1 LADTTA
7 AWRGDPPG
15 GDHDTTG
22 RVVIDRLV
30 HGRRLDGVLL
40 GRFGLLTAISE
51 LEPANVTVAEA
62 VVLVTS
68 HLEQTDGYRS
78 QTIVHM
84 SRDIGR
90 MALHLRYHDVDTVA
104 AISTADVEA
113 WIETATSR
121 RGTFIAP
128 SVSTRHCR
136 RSAARLFFQVLRQL
150 HVTRVDPT
158 LDIDLP
164 ARSVLST
171 RPLTDDEETVCRLV
185 SGHKLVETRRPA
197 AWALGQASATTTEQA
212 AITVADLDLDN
223 GRVWI
228 HGCAKRTP
236 RWGYLTDW
244 GVEAVARAARRSGLD
259 PTAGLVYGA
268 QISNESG
275 TASVC
280 KAVHNILRDAGYSQQ
295 ADVRPGSLPAWA
307 GRRVFDETGS
317 IETVAL
323 RLGLT
328 SLDQAALVIG
338 WDWRQG

>member
-1 LADTTA
+1 LAVA
-7 AWRGDPPG
+7 PAGRGDPTVG
-15 GDHDTTG
+15 GRDQAG
-22 RVVIDRLV
+22 GVVIGRLV
-30 HGRRLDGVLL
+30 HGRRLDGLL
-40 GRFGLLTAISE
+40 LDRPGLLTAINM
-51 LEPANVTVAEA
+51 LEPSNVTVAEA
-62 VVLVTS
+62 VLLVTS
-68 HLEQTDGYRS
+68 QLQQTDGYRS
-78 QTIVHM
+78 QTVVHM

-90 MALHLRYHDVDTVA
+90 MALHLRYHGVDTIASIGAV
-104 AISTADVEA
+104 DVEA
-113 WIETATSR
+113 WIDSATSR
-121 RGTFIAP
+121 HGAFIAP
-128 SVSTRHCR
+128 SVSTRHGR
-136 RSAARLFFQVLRQL
+136 RSAARMFFQVLRQL

-185 SGHKLVETRRPA
+185 AGHTLVETRRPA
-197 AWALGQASATTTEQA
+197 AWALGQATAITSEQS

-228 HGCAKRTP
+228 HGSAKRTP

-244 GVEAVARAARRSGLD
+244 GVDALVRAVQRVGAE

-268 QISNESG
+268 QTSNESG

-280 KAVHNILRDAGYSQQ
+280 KAVHNILRDAGYSRQP
-295 ADVRPGSLPAWA
+295 DVRPGSLPAWA
-307 GRRVFDETGS
+307 GSRAFDETGS

-328 SLDQAALVIG
+328 SLDQAAVVIG
-338 WDWRQG
+338 WDWRRG